1 MPISRKLAAVAAFF
15 VIGAAVAGCGSSVS
29 GNSVATVAGNPIS
42 LSAFKHWAYVAAKEQ
57 AAQYAQQGV
66 TEPPIISSNPTN
78 FSSCVKA
85 IRAGIPNLRKSTDA
99 ALKADCKQV
108 YDSTETEVMNFL
120 IQSYWLQLQ
129 AHKAG
134 IKGSDLDAK
143 FAKVFKKQFPT
154 AKKQHAYLASTLKAS
169 GETYADM
176 RFTYRVQTLYSKL
189 VKRQEGKITAKA
201 IAAYYAAHKSSF
213 GTAET
218 RDLHLIRT
226 KSQSQAQAAYNALKG
241 GQSWNAVANRYA
253 ADASAKA
260 NGGTLSNITAG
271 EEESAASKAIFGASL
286 NQLTGPVK
294 GIFGYYV
301 LQVTKIT
308 PATQESLAKATPTI
322 KSQLSST
329 QASAAEQKVIK
340 AAQNA
345 WKGQTKCRTPNYQS
359 TYCSNYKAPKTTTTP
374 ATSGSGAATGTVTS
388 SGSTVTATLT
398 KTTSTATTG
407 KKK

>member
-42 LSAFKHWAYVAAKEQ
+42 LSAFKHWAYVASKEQ

-66 TEPPIISSNPTN
+66 TEPVIVSSDPTN
-78 FSSCVKA
+78 FSSCMSA
-85 IRAGIPNLRKSTDA
+85 IRAGIPNLRKSPNA

-108 YDSTETEVMNFL
+108 YTSTETEVMNFL

-134 IKGSDLDAK
+134 IKSSDLDAK
-143 FAKVFKKQFPT
+143 FAKAFKKQFPT
-154 AKKQHAYLASTLKAS
+154 AKKQQAYLSSTLKAS

-176 RFTYRVQTLYSKL
+176 RFTYRVQQLYAKL
-189 VKRQEGKITAKA
+189 VKRQQGKITSKA
-201 IAAYYAAHKSSF
+201 IADYYAAHKSSF

-226 KSQSQAQAAYNALKG
+226 KTQAQAQAAYNALKG
-241 GQSWNAVANRYA
+241 GQSWNAVAKKFA
-253 ADASAKA
+253 ADPSAKA
-260 NGGTLSNITAG
+260 NGGTLSNITPG
-271 EEESAASKAIFGASL
+271 EEESAASKAIFAASL
-286 NQLTGPVK
+286 NQVTGPVK

-301 LQVTKIT
+301 LEVTKIT

-322 KSQLSST
+322 KSQLTST
-329 QASAAEQKVIK
+329 QTTTAEQKVVK
-340 AAQNA
+340 DAQKA

-374 ATSGSGAATGTVTS
+374 
-388 SGSTVTATLT
+388 TATPT
-398 KTTSTATTG
+398 TAKTITVGGSKTSKSSTTTT